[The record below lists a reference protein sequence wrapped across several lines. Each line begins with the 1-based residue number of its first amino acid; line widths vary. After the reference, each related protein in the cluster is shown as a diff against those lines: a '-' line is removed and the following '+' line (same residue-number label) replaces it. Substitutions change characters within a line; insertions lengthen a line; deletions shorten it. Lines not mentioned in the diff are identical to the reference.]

1 MESWLAHQGS
11 LGRRVTLPLY
21 PAHGLKFS
29 LSCLL
34 CFIISD
40 HWLVQVRAAV
50 LKKKQWKRDKHH
62 WWWTRTA
69 RFYAVYAGVWY
80 RLVQLQ
86 GKKNSLQQFVVL
98 FEVFIFIFKVF
109 WICSHFEVLNYVS
122 PCHSVTAASEPHKFI
137 GGYIAVGCGCDGC
150 ETVFFVF
157 SQMF

>member
-69 RFYAVYAGVWY
+69 RFYAVSAGVWY

-86 GKKNSLQQFVVL
+86 NSLQQFVVL
-98 FEVFIFIFKVF
+98 FEVFIFIFKLFEYVHILRY
-109 WICSHFEVLNYVS
+109 WIMFHHAIVLRLLVNLINLLV
-122 PCHSVTAASEPHKFI
+122 VI
-137 GGYIAVGCGCDGC
+137 LLLAVGVMVVRLCFS
-150 ETVFFVF
+150 FFHKCF
-157 SQMF
+157 KL